1 MEGDRWVKK
10 ILKLKKENEMEF
22 LANDNEARG

>member
-1 MEGDRWVKK
+1 MEGDRCAKK

-22 LANDNEARG
+22 LANDNETRR

>member
-1 MEGDRWVKK
+1 MEGDRWAKK

>member
-22 LANDNEARG
+22 LANDNEARR